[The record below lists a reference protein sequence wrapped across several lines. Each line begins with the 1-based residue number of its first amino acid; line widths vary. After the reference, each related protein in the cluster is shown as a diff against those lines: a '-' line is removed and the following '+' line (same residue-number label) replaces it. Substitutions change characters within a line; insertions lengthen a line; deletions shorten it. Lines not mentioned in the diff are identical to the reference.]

1 MYRSPTDQR
10 EMNATEADHSVFYLC
25 NMTEKKALTMS
36 KAFAALL
43 SEDDAKALDALAVI
57 HEKGDASSI
66 YPLLHALAATDDP
79 ARQRRIQ
86 GLLYEVKVKDAA
98 AELGRALDDPELRV
112 VRKTTIAAFWN
123 AGLDAQP
130 YTERLVQIAI
140 EGASMETFEA
150 LTVIENQELLPE
162 KAARKGL
169 AGLKKAVTT
178 EKDAYKKALLE
189 DLAKVLKDRLGAE

>member
-1 MYRSPTDQR
+1 
-10 EMNATEADHSVFYLC
+10 MNTAEVEQSGSYLC
-25 NMTEKKALTMS
+25 CMTEKKALTMS

-43 SEDDAKALDALAVI
+43 SEDDATALDALAVI

-98 AELGRALDDPELRV
+98 AELGRALDDPTLRKV
-112 VRKTTIAAFWN
+112 WKTTMAAFWN

-140 EGASMETFEA
+140 EGDSMDTFEA

-162 KAARKGL
+162 KAARKAL
-169 AGLKKAVTT
+169 TGLKKAVTT
-178 EKDAYKKALLE
+178 EKDDYKKALLE
-189 DLAKVLKDRLGAE
+189 DLAQVLKHRLGAE

>member
-1 MYRSPTDQR
+1 MRHGEQS
-10 EMNATEADHSVFYLC
+10 
-25 NMTEKKALTMS
+25 MTERKQTSLD

-43 SEDDAKALDALAVI
+43 SEDDAKALEAIATI
-57 HEKGDASSI
+57 HEKGDAHTI
-66 YPLLHALAATDDP
+66 IPLLKALARTEDH

-98 AELGRALDDPELRV
+98 VELARALDEPELLE
-112 VRKTTIAAFWN
+112 VRKTAIAAFWN

-130 YTERLVQIAI
+130 YVERLI
-140 EGASMETFEA
+140 EVAVEGHADETFEV

-162 KAARKGL
+162 KTAQLGL
-169 AGLKKAVTT
+169 ARLKKAAGA

-189 DLAKVLKDRLGAE
+189 ELKAHLEDRLGKK